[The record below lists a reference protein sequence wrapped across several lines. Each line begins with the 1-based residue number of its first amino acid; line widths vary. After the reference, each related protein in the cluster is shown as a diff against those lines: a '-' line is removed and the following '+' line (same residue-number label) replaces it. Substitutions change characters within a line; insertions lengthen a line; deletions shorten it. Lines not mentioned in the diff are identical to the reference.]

1 MGDPTPRP
9 QSPGYARAMS
19 FSKVPMARAIAS
31 LFGGL
36 TLAGCSLFGIR
47 SGYEQPPYAVVATL
61 PGDVEIRR
69 YAPRLAA
76 ETTVETSD
84 RQDGMSEAFRV
95 LAAYIFGDNRAR
107 TKVSMTA
114 PVAVEGAAEKIA
126 MTAPVEAA
134 AADGS
139 VTMRFFMPAEWTR
152 DTLPEPTDARIR
164 IVDVP
169 GETLAVLRFSG
180 LGREDAVELETTRLL
195 ATLGALGYEPLGEP
209 ITLYYDPPWT
219 LPFLRRNEV
228 AVRVTQP

>member
-1 MGDPTPRP
+1 MLLLESG
-9 QSPGYARAMS
+9 GYARAMNLS
-19 FSKVPMARAIAS
+19 GSSVARAIAGA
-31 LFGGL
+31 FGGL

-61 PGDVEIRR
+61 PGEVEIRQ

-76 ETTVETSD
+76 ETTVEASD
-84 RQDGMSEAFRV
+84 RQDGMSSAFRV
-95 LAAYIFGDNRAR
+95 LASYIFGENRAR

-114 PVAVEGAAEKIA
+114 PVAVEGEAEKIA
-126 MTAPVEAA
+126 MTAPVETAMA
-134 AADGS
+134 GGT
-139 VTMRFFMPAEWTR
+139 VTMRFFMPARWTR

-180 LGREDAVELETTRLL
+180 LGREDAVDAQTTRLL
-195 ATLGALGYEPLGEP
+195 AALAAAGYEPVGEP

-228 AVRVTQP
+228 AVRVMQP